1 MEISWEHNG
10 ETRRSEIEGLALP
23 YVEALGR
30 ERAAKFL
37 IEFGGTAVYLAK
49 TARKSGLSPVIAI
62 IGQDGIDALRE
73 TFGSYIERAPMA
85 RGFVC
90 RQLRSQG
97 MTVNAI
103 ARAVGLTDVSV
114 RKALKSQ
121 IGRCAK

>member
-10 ETRRSEIEGLALP
+10 ETRRSEVEGLALP

-37 IEFGGTAVYLAK
+37 FEFGGAAVYLAK
-49 TARKSGLSPVIAI
+49 KARTEGAAPVIAI
-62 IGQDGIDALRE
+62 IGQDGIDALRNH
-73 TFGSYIERAPMA
+73 FGTYIERVPLA
-85 RGFVC
+85 RGFVM

-103 ARAVGLTDVSV
+103 ARAVGSTDVTV
-114 RKALKSQ
+114 RNPTLKLA
-121 IGRCAK
+121 GAPND